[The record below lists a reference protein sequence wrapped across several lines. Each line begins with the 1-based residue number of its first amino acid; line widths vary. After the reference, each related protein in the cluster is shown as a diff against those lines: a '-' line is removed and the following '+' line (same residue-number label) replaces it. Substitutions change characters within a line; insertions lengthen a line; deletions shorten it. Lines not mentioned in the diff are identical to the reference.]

1 VSRRKFREDK
11 SKFTGTKQVLQDLNQ
26 TAHAIVHD
34 TDPSVSTQGVYTKFT
49 KDLGTGFSTGIFDIT
64 GLSALI
70 AGKVVNVIQTAEPI
84 ASKGGARD
92 EPAMDRIST
101 TAYVVDSST
110 IRVYWYSTGI
120 ASGIYA
126 FAYIVSN

>member
-26 TAHAIVHD
+26 AAHATVHD
-34 TDPSVSTQGVYTKFT
+34 LDPSVATQGVYTKFT
-49 KDLGTGFSTGIFDIT
+49 KDLGAGFSTGVFDIT
-64 GLSALI
+64 GLSGLI
-70 AGKVVNVIQTAEPI
+70 ANKVVNVIQTADAI
-84 ASKGGARD
+84 SSKGGARD
-92 EPAMDRIST
+92 EPAMDRISA
-101 TAYVVDSST
+101 TAFVVDSTT

-120 ASGIYA
+120 VSGIYA